1 MKTYKYTAINKNR
14 EEVSGTFIANDEQD
28 LADQLAKQY
37 LFLVSCTIY
46 NGDTPSAFFTLG
58 TGKVSTKELTQFCRQ
73 FAIMLNTGIPM
84 LDCIECLKDQTFS
97 SFFKKIIAIIYD
109 DVKSGNMLSVA
120 LEKHVKAFPDFF
132 ISMVKVGEAS
142 GKLDIVFDSLAE
154 YYEKSEALARKR
166 KSALI
171 YPIMLLVMTIGIV
184 ILMLA
189 FVVPRFRDVLDT
201 LEVEISGYTQA
212 VYNVSDFLTTYW
224 LYLIAGVIVIVGI
237 IIVIGMTKKGA
248 FLYDRIRLRLP
259 LFGKV
264 NEYQM
269 TSNFARSFG
278 LLLSSG
284 MDMSGAMNDVLV
296 VLTNKDLKARFEL
309 AAEDVRHGMALST
322 ALEKYKVFPKMMIQM
337 IAIGERTAAIDDILL
352 RSCSFFEDQ
361 VELALNNL
369 TTWLQPIML
378 LIMAVVVLG
387 LFLAVYS
394 PMISIMN
401 GLSI

>member
-1 MKTYKYTAINKNR
+1 
-14 EEVSGTFIANDEQD
+14 
-28 LADQLAKQY
+28 
-37 LFLVSCTIY
+37 
-46 NGDTPSAFFTLG
+46 
-58 TGKVSTKELTQFCRQ
+58 
-73 FAIMLNTGIPM
+73 
-84 LDCIECLKDQTFS
+84 
-97 SFFKKIIAIIYD
+97 
-109 DVKSGNMLSVA
+109 MLSFA
-120 LEKHVKAFPDFF
+120 LEKHVKAFPAFF

-212 VYNVSDFLTTYW
+212 VYNVSDFLLAYW

-278 LLLSSG
+278 ILLSSG
-284 MDMSGAMNDVLV
+284 MDMSGAMNDVCV

-394 PMISIMN
+394 PMILIMN